1 MSYAIRNTLV
11 LAILFILVAAGGG
24 YWVFS
29 RQLGELKGIRQDQ
42 DEVSREIEEM
52 GDVHAVLE
60 EITAKLEEAKERWR
74 HREKVIP
81 PVDNPADTYAYL
93 NRIVSRTGTAVRY
106 NFRFR
111 DSGGDSVLSWNRY
124 DISDGYGSY
133 ARLYGFLWRLENQRR
148 LYRIEEL
155 TVQEET
161 LTDER
166 TGQPRSRV
174 RFNCQLMAYFMPG
187 TDPHADEAEFLRL
200 TSLSRDPFR
209 PLLYEDVPLNT
220 ENLLEVDKAQLL
232 AIVGEMIYVRDQGGE
247 TRYLQLGD
255 RVYLGHLAEVDHGNS
270 RVMFVLN
277 KAGLTDY
284 VTLGLSGSAD

>member
-93 NRIVSRTGTAVRY
+93 NRIVSRTGTAMYVFSEGATGKRS
-106 NFRFR
+106 RHGR
-111 DSGGDSVLSWNRY
+111 
-124 DISDGYGSY
+124 
-133 ARLYGFLWRLENQRR
+133 RR
-148 LYRIEEL
+148 L
-155 TVQEET
+155 
-161 LTDER
+161 
-166 TGQPRSRV
+166 PV
-174 RFNCQLMAYFMPG
+174 RCPAGRQ
-187 TDPHADEAEFLRL
+187 HA
-200 TSLSRDPFR
+200 
-209 PLLYEDVPLNT
+209 
-220 ENLLEVDKAQLL
+220 
-232 AIVGEMIYVRDQGGE
+232 
-247 TRYLQLGD
+247 
-255 RVYLGHLAEVDHGNS
+255 
-270 RVMFVLN
+270 
-277 KAGLTDY
+277 
-284 VTLGLSGSAD
+284 